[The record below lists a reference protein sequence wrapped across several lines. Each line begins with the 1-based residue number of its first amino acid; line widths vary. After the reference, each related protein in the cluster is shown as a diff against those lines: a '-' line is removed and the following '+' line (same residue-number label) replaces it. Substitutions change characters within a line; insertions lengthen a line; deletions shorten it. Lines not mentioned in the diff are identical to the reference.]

1 MSSTNKKNINNYC
14 IENIKF
20 IYKNFPSEYRKKFCM
35 NIRSICEV
43 YDYMEFE
50 ILCIRDICKSNN
62 CLNYF
67 KKLNLLPVSLI
78 EVEIEDKYFP
88 EKKLYR
94 DEYDKLFSSLIKIR
108 PYIEYYYDIYTKY
121 MKIEVENIPPNST
134 IEFYNSRGVIPFNN
148 TSKLQSY
155 KPKSMKIIKVCNK
168 IVKFKFEGDLKYSI
182 ITKEDLKDYLHYTC
196 YKIY

>member
-1 MSSTNKKNINNYC
+1 MSSTNKKNINDYC
-14 IENIKF
+14 EKNINF
-20 IYKNFPSEYRKKFCM
+20 IYENLSPEYKKKYRK
-35 NIRSICEV
+35 NIRSICSV

-50 ILCIRDICKSNN
+50 ILCMRDICKSNN

-67 KKLNLLPVSLI
+67 KKLHILPVSLI

-94 DEYDKLFSSLIKIR
+94 NKYDKLFSRLINIR

-121 MKIEVENIPPNST
+121 MNIEVENIPPNST